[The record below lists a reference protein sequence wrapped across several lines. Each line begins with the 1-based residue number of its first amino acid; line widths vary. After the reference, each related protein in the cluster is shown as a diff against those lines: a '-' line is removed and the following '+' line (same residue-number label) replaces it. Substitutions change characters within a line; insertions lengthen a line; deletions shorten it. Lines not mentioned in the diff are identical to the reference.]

1 VSTTPSGADLPPHYK
16 HGRLSRPQSFAGVAT
31 VARAAGLDTKNFK
44 VFSDNPYWESGSTA
58 LQVWKRPGLK
68 RSRCGR
74 SGKFVR
80 PHKAPD
86 SVRTKLEVIDL
97 LEISSFPPLGTIGF
111 YTFISLRGGIGNA
124 FQDTPSRARAR
135 SGISGAPAS
144 LCHRQRNRS
153 WNSRADAA
161 RSAKGRRLEK
171 ITLDV
176 AENRRV
182 GGPSAPLVRRKVSL
196 NSRIRK

>member
-1 VSTTPSGADLPPHYK
+1 MLRQHDVSTTPSGADLPPHYK

-111 YTFISLRGGIGNA
+111 YTNIRIASFPCVVGSGTHFKTPHHVRG
-124 FQDTPSRARAR
+124 RA
-135 SGISGAPAS
+135 PEYP
-144 LCHRQRNRS
+144 
-153 WNSRADAA
+153 
-161 RSAKGRRLEK
+161 GRPR
-171 ITLDV
+171 T
-176 AENRRV
+176 
-182 GGPSAPLVRRKVSL
+182 
-196 NSRIRK
+196 